1 MQELFLMRVR
11 EAAINMWEAW
21 DTGQDA
27 DDVWVLG
34 GWVRRSSTT
43 KSHRACDQNVPIS
56 VTTGAHIP
64 LLKLA
69 GVRLNPF
76 PSTCPRVKPALQTT
90 TTEQTFN
97 QTC

>member
-43 KSHRACDQNVPIS
+43 KSHRACNQNVPIS
-56 VTTGAHIP
+56 VTTGAHRHTTSQ
-64 LLKLA
+64 A
-69 GVRLNPF
+69 RRRQTEPF
-76 PSTCPRVKPALQTT
+76 SIDLSKSKTSPA
-90 TTEQTFN
+90 N
-97 QTC
+97 NHY